1 MLPAFFIDYSRCVS
15 RHHARSVVRLDL
27 ADLSRAEG
35 RPVRYGARPKMM
47 TWGKRRGNVT
57 ERFTAGRAI
66 FRTNDVSAKPT
77 PSLFT
82 TRIDTLN
89 SGARH

>member
-1 MLPAFFIDYSRCVS
+1 MLPAFFVYYSQGLK
-15 RHHARSVVRLDL
+15 RHHARSVVWLNW

-35 RPVRYGARPKMM
+35 RPVRHGARPKMV
-47 TWGKRRGNVT
+47 TWSKRRGNVA
-57 ERFTAGRAI
+57 ERFAAGRTILRA
-66 FRTNDVSAKPT
+66 NDVSAKPA

-82 TRIDTLN
+82 TWIDTLN